1 MNDMKNRSTGE
12 GLNSLLLSLTLM
24 IALFASCFVLFGA
37 EDSDGYA
44 SFLDD
49 DEVIEY
55 VHEDSYP
62 DGWVAARNVRDGVS
76 NLVVPSTVTHDGVT
90 YEVKIVDFAGKQ
102 DLVSVVLSDG
112 IEKIGESNG
121 FYDCRNLKSVTIP
134 DTVTTIG
141 YDAFSYCDSLYRL
154 YLPDSVTTIGPG
166 AFGYSGLTS
175 IRLPE
180 SEDFTE
186 LPERLFDCCSYL
198 TSVTIPSNVTSIGE
212 GCFNGCHRLQQVV
225 IPENVK
231 HIGRYA
237 FDNCRA
243 LTFIDLRCDETTVFE
258 EGSLNGSSVLSG
270 SMVKIKTSLPR
281 ELLYN
286 SQVWA
291 IRGNALTG
299 PDLEFGYHLHGNT
312 QNWELSN
319 HEWDLV
325 NGYLKVWAV
334 SSDNTVLPE
343 GGGLFFVADS
353 EGYYGDVRDLIMY
366 VEFVDDPSNGK
377 YLLTSTGT
385 DSFYGTPYPYYV
397 LPEGM
402 TQFDWD
408 SVENPFMV
416 KVPDTAELA
425 DDIWQS
431 GSTIIVSDSH
441 VTESLSLDAPSV
453 VMTVGTSL
461 KSNGLLKNFSE
472 HNYDVQALFLSG
484 STAMI
489 SKINSA
495 GLNGGDIDVEYLSDT
510 NGKVYRYDW
519 DKEKWVQVPGLR
531 TVEFDLND
539 GSGLLTRKIVTDT
552 VGEAGVSFVPGKVF
566 AGWFTSRSGGNFV
579 TPDTSISTITST
591 DSYLATLYAHWNGAL
606 VELGSGVTLTVN
618 GVGYTGL
625 ATVPFNA
632 AATVSFDEG
641 HALYYAPGFI
651 VSGNTLTPIANGQT
665 YAVMAKPV
673 GSTYVTL
680 DLAGGE
686 GEFTSYRAYV
696 GSVMDS
702 DFQAPSRVGYT
713 FDGYTNA
720 AGKLVI
726 TKAGI
731 YARSVSGYTDASRLW
746 VNENSSVTLT
756 AKWVAHT
763 TQVTFHN
770 MGVVDDV
777 TRTAT
782 YGQDFPFV
790 ASPTSPDARFDGYYD
805 AVTAD
810 GKAAGNL
817 VIQRG
822 HNSAESGSQYFS
834 DIYTW
839 AGDIAT
845 YDLYAKWVPK
855 YTLVN
860 DADGR
865 AYDMSGDE
873 PNFLYNP
880 TRTGYNFSG
889 WLLTGDVDYSTA
901 VYGITTDSMSSI
913 IEGTPFSV
921 DGTGLNVAS
930 LSSTVGGTVHMVP
943 QWTAIKYK
951 VGFDLAG
958 GTGSSADKNMT
969 FDAKYSIAEPTRAGY
984 IFLGWTLSGD
994 AIGYAECSDTKNGT
1008 YVSMSSTTPMKNS
1021 SAGSALFVRN
1031 LSTDAS
1037 KKTTMVANWTPGT
1050 YTIRYDPNSAE
1061 ATGYMD
1067 LQTVYVGTTVNLVLN
1082 GYSRIGH
1089 SFIGWSTT
1097 PTGSVEYTNTQSVT
1111 DIAEMDKTITLYAV
1125 WQVNQYT
1132 IHFASTGASV
1142 IPDITQDYGTPIT
1155 APANPVLPRYEF
1167 SGWDPQL
1174 PAAMPA
1180 HDMTVTAQWVVGT
1193 YAVTFK
1199 ANGGSGAMDV
1209 QSITYGQSTA
1219 LSSNVFSKTG
1229 YTFSSWN
1236 TKADGTGTGYANKE
1250 AVLDLDDITL
1260 YAQWTPIKYTVR
1272 FHINSGST
1280 DSTVNQTMTYDK
1292 SASLKANTFVNAPYS
1307 FESWNTKANGTG
1319 TSYADK
1325 ATVKNLVKTSGSVF
1339 HLYAQWDAPVT
1350 AITLAKGE
1358 GTSDG
1363 SATAKYGGSSA
1374 VIVTPATGDLRLAG
1388 YYSGNVLVIN
1398 PDGTYP
1404 ADASTYVSNGVWVCT
1419 DSTLVLTAKWRAPY
1433 EIGDVFEDS
1442 GIMFRIT
1449 SVSPDQVEAFD
1460 VSEPTD
1466 TIRIPGVAGY
1476 MGTDFAVVSIAE
1488 GGFSG
1493 CETAVFVSIPDSVRA
1508 IGPGAFYGI
1517 VFYEANGTTVLQK
1530 TAEALSGYQYMGSDG
1545 KLVREGISVG
1555 DQFVYQGLKYEVTSV
1570 EPYTATVIGYE
1581 GTLKNLDVPL
1591 YAVHKG
1597 INLSVTAI
1605 GTQAFYK
1612 CKTLV
1617 TASLGGVAKVGVKAF
1632 AGCTKLTTV
1641 DVGEKLS
1648 TISAYGFWGCTS
1660 LVDIDLRD
1668 SAKTMRSIGSY
1679 AFYNDAKLSS
1689 ITIPSYMTLVSDAE
1703 GTFSLP
1709 FQDADGKPLEVSA
1722 DTLKGYRYDNVNGV
1736 FVRDE
1741 GVQIGKE
1748 YSDGVLNY
1756 KVVATLPYELEVIGY
1771 NGTIRALDVPETIVF
1786 DDYEFVV
1793 SSIGVNAFNGCKT
1806 MKTANLGH
1814 VDTIKS
1820 QAFYGCTGLKTIDM
1834 PYVVSIGTKAFARC
1848 TSLTDPVFGE
1858 RLATIS
1864 AYGFWGCTA
1873 LKDVDLPDTVTS
1885 IGTYAF
1891 QRCSSLSSIDLGKSL
1906 RLIGTKAFDGT
1917 AIESLEIPSSI
1928 VRLKEGSLAGCSEL
1942 RTVSMA
1948 GGQKVILHMGLFEG
1962 TPGIQTIVMPDSFKK
1977 IYAGAFD
1984 GVTFHKANG
1993 ADLPV
1998 KAANLAGHV
2007 FIGADCDL
2015 TLDDYCTVGF
2025 GVQPNGSGTVS
2036 ETSLEVRY
2044 GAPMFVVD
2052 GVLYVDN
2059 TPVYATPAPGY
2070 ELTGWLYFQAVEDI
2084 TVYAMFAEI

>member
-1 MNDMKNRSTGE
+1 
-12 GLNSLLLSLTLM
+12 
-24 IALFASCFVLFGA
+24 V
-37 EDSDGYA
+37 
-44 SFLDD
+44 
-49 DEVIEY
+49 
-55 VHEDSYP
+55 
-62 DGWVAARNVRDGVS
+62 
-76 NLVVPSTVTHDGVT
+76 
-90 YEVKIVDFAGKQ
+90 
-102 DLVSVVLSDG
+102 
-112 IEKIGESNG
+112 
-121 FYDCRNLKSVTIP
+121 
-134 DTVTTIG
+134 
-141 YDAFSYCDSLYRL
+141 
-154 YLPDSVTTIGPG
+154 LPDRGDLFYVVNPD
-166 AFGYSGLTS
+166 GYSGH
-175 IRLPE
+175 
-180 SEDFTE
+180 
-186 LPERLFDCCSYL
+186 
-198 TSVTIPSNVTSIGE
+198 VN
-212 GCFNGCHRLQQVV
+212 
-225 IPENVK
+225 
-231 HIGRYA
+231 
-237 FDNCRA
+237 
-243 LTFIDLRCDETTVFE
+243 
-258 EGSLNGSSVLSG
+258 
-270 SMVKIKTSLPR
+270 
-281 ELLYN
+281 
-286 SQVWA
+286 
-291 IRGNALTG
+291 
-299 PDLEFGYHLHGNT
+299 
-312 QNWELSN
+312 
-319 HEWDLV
+319 DLV
-325 NGYLKVWAV
+325 
-334 SSDNTVLPE
+334 T
-343 GGGLFFVADS
+343 
-353 EGYYGDVRDLIMY
+353 Y
-366 VEFVDDPSNGK
+366 VEFVNDPSNGK
-377 YLLTSTGT
+377 YLITTTGES
-385 DSFYGTPYPYYV
+385 SFYNWNSPYYV

-402 TQFDWD
+402 IQFDWD
-408 SVENPFMV
+408 SIDHPFMV
-416 KVPDTAELA
+416 KVPDTAVSAPDTWE
-425 DDIWQS
+425 S
-431 GSTIIVSDSH
+431 GNTIIVSDSH
-441 VTESLSLDAPSV
+441 VTESLWIDAPSV
-453 VMTVGTSL
+453 IMGVGTSI
-461 KSNGLLKNFSE
+461 KNGLLRNFSSYHE
-472 HNYDVQALFLSG
+472 SGGVLFLSG
-484 STAMI
+484 STAMVG
-489 SKINSA
+489 KINTA
-495 GLNGGDIDVEYLSDT
+495 GLTGDDINVTYLSDT

-519 DKEKWVQVPGLR
+519 DQGKWVQVSGLR
-531 TVEFDLND
+531 TVEFNLND

-552 VGEAGVSFVPGKVF
+552 IGEAGVSFVPDRTF
-566 AGWFTSRSGGNFV
+566 AGWFDAQSGGTFV
-579 TPDTSISTITST
+579 PPDTSASSDLTK
-591 DSYLATLYAHWNGAL
+591 LYAHWNGAL
-606 VELGSGVTLTVN
+606 VVLGNGVTLTVG
-618 GVGYTGL
+618 GVDYTGL
-625 ATVPFNA
+625 ATVPLNGT
-632 AATVSFDEG
+632 ATVSFDDG
-641 HALYYAPGFI
+641 YALYYAPGFT
-651 VSGNTLTPIANGQT
+651 VSGNVLTPVAKCST

-696 GSVMDS
+696 GSAMDS

-731 YARSVSGYTDASRLW
+731 YARSVSGYTDSNRLW

-822 HNSAESGSQYFS
+822 NNSAESGSQYFS

-855 YTLVN
+855 YSLVN
-860 DADGR
+860 DDDGR
-865 AYDMSGDE
+865 TYDMSGDE
-873 PNFLYNP
+873 PSFFYNP
-880 TRTGYNFSG
+880 TRTGYTFSG
-889 WLLTGDVDYSTA
+889 WLLSGDVDYSTA
-901 VYGITTDSMSSI
+901 VYGITTDSMSPI

-1167 SGWDPQL
+1167 SGWNPQL

-1358 GTSDG
+1358 GSSDG

-1374 VIVTPATGDLRLAG
+1374 VIVAPATGDLRLAG

-1442 GIMFRIT
+1442 GIMFCIT

-1570 EPYTATVIGYE
+1570 EPYTASVIGYE

-1679 AFYNDAKLSS
+1679 AFYNDIKLSS

-1984 GVTFHKANG
+1984 GVAFHKANG

-2015 TLDDYCTVGF
+2015 TLDDYCTIGF